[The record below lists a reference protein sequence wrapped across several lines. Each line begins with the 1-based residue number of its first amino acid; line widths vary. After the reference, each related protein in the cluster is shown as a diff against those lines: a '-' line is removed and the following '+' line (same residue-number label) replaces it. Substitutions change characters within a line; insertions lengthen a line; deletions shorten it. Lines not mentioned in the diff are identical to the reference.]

1 MADDLARAIES
12 LNNDDPELASL
23 DLFSLDIGDE
33 GTEKIAFAIANNTKC
48 VYLSL
53 WSNNIAMK
61 GVAHAPLM
69 LCFVWFQLFFCTN

>member
-12 LNNDDPELASL
+12 LNNDDPELTSL

-61 GVAHAPLM
+61 GTSLPLYSH
-69 LCFVWFQLFFCTN
+69 CPISRA